1 MKDTKTNTYIKS
13 FYCILL
19 GLTLFLGCNTT
30 PTSEK
35 QESTPKTVADT
46 TMPVDTAVK
55 KATKPITDTTV
66 KEVTTPAPA
75 ASTIRDTVLV
85 LYYFPRT
92 HGRDSQLIVTN
103 KQGQRSWFTP
113 SDIPVQRGDEI
124 ICEIAKIDGKKYI
137 RNIPGETF
145 EEWTEENYEE
155 FLYE

>member
-35 QESTPKTVADT
+35 QEPTPKTVADT
-46 TMPVDTAVK
+46 TMSVDTTAK

-66 KEVTTPAPA
+66 KKVTTPAPA
-75 ASTIRDTVLV
+75 VSTIRDTGLV

-92 HGRDSQLIVTN
+92 YGRDSQLIVTN

-124 ICEIAKIDGKKYI
+124 ICEITKFNGKKYVKFI
-137 RNIPGETF
+137 QNITMNKLEQ
-145 EEWTEENYEE
+145 EYINKR
-155 FLYE
+155 

>member
-1 MKDTKTNTYIKS
+1 MKDTQTNTYIKS

-35 QESTPKTVADT
+35 QEPTPKTVADT
-46 TMPVDTAVK
+46 TMSVDTAVK

-66 KEVTTPAPA
+66 KKVTTPAPA
-75 ASTIRDTVLV
+75 ESKIRDTVLV

-92 HGRDSQLIVTN
+92 YGRDSQLIVTN

-124 ICEIAKIDGKKYI
+124 ICDIVKIDGKKYI
-137 RNIPGETF
+137 RFVQNITMNKLEQ
-145 EEWTEENYEE
+145 EYINKR
-155 FLYE
+155 